1 MNFSFDLPVR
11 IVSGK
16 DCIKNNADLLG
27 LGKTAF
33 IVTGKSGARLSGAL
47 GDVCATLDALKINY
61 RIMDNVA
68 ENPPLETCFHG
79 GRTASEIGADFVIGI
94 GGGSAIDAAKAVAAF
109 ATNQNITMD
118 ELFDAERRTQKAL
131 PIIAIPTTSGTGSE
145 ANSYSVLSLP
155 DGLRKKTFSARDSWP
170 TVAFLD
176 PKYTYSLS
184 TEQTMSTALDAFAH
198 ALESYLSP
206 KSTEISELLAIY
218 AANNIWSIIK
228 DDPDV
233 FTEEA
238 HEILLC
244 ASCAAGIAIS
254 ITGTGFPHPLGYSLT
269 MLHGIP
275 HGRACAIFDGD
286 FIKYNM
292 RSEEGEK
299 RLTRFAKAIG
309 DDVDVIAE
317 KLPKLAKINLRLSSD
332 AILDH
337 VDLIAEARN
346 YFNSPYVISKREMIE
361 IYRSHFA

>member
-1 MNFSFDLPVR
+1 MNFSLDLPVK

-16 DCIKNNADLLG
+16 DCIKSNADLLK

-33 IVTGKSGARLSGAL
+33 IVTGKNGARLSGAL
-47 GDVCATLDALKINY
+47 GDVCDTLGSLGIIY

-68 ENPPLETCFHG
+68 ENPPLETCYKG
-79 GRTASEIGADFVIGI
+79 GRMAAEIGADFVIGI

-109 ATNQNITMD
+109 ATNQEISMD
-118 ELFDAERRTQKAL
+118 ELFDPDKRTQKAL

-184 TEQTMSTALDAFAH
+184 TDQTMSTALDAFAH
-198 ALESYLSP
+198 VLESYLSP
-206 KSTEISELLAIY
+206 KSTEISELLSLY

-228 DDPDV
+228 NDPDE
-233 FTEEA
+233 FTEEM

-292 RSEEGEK
+292 RSEEGK
-299 RLTRFAKAIG
+299 NRLIKFANAIG
-309 DDVDVIAE
+309 DDIGIIAE
-317 KLPKLAKINLRLSSD
+317 KLPELAKINLHLSSD

-337 VDLIAEARN
+337 VDLVAEARN